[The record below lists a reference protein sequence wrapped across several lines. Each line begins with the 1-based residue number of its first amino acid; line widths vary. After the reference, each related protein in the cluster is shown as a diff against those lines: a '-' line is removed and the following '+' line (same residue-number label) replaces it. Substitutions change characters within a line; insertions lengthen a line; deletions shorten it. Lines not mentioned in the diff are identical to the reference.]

1 MLIIATG
8 WTIGF
13 WIGGIV
19 VLAVVGLVASILQL
33 AWSIG
38 NRAEDIN
45 ASLEESV
52 KNTAGLAGLQTTI
65 DSASAITEGL
75 ARGRA
80 KLGG

>member
-1 MLIIATG
+1 MLIATG

-13 WIGGIV
+13 WIGGLV
-19 VLAVVGLVASILQL
+19 VLAVVGLVAMILQL

-38 NRAEDIN
+38 DRADDIN
-45 ASLEESV
+45 SSLEDSV

-65 DSASAITEGL
+65 DSAGAITEGL

>member
-1 MLIIATG
+1 MLLATG

-19 VLAVVGLVASILQL
+19 VLAVVLLVTMILQL
-33 AWSIG
+33 AHSIG
-38 NRAEDIN
+38 NRASDIN

-52 KNTAGLAGLQTTI
+52 QNTAGLAGLQTTI
-65 DSASAITEGL
+65 DSAGAITEGL

>member
-52 KNTAGLAGLQTTI
+52 TNTAGLAGLQTTI
-65 DSASAITEGL
+65 DSAGAITEGL

>member
-1 MLIIATG
+1 MLLATG

-19 VLAVVGLVASILQL
+19 VLAVVILVVSILTL
-33 AWSIG
+33 AHSIG
-38 NRAEDIN
+38 NRATDIN
-45 ASLEESV
+45 ASLEQSV
-52 KNTAGLAGLQTTI
+52 KNTAGLSGLQTTI
-65 DSASAITEGL
+65 DSASAITDGL